1 MTAVFFRYPP
11 NSLLR
16 NAICVGVVVLVGGF
30 SGCGATRE
38 QQATEQLVLSS
49 AVDRSVSTIDFRP
62 LSARK
67 VYLDTSYLRSV
78 KGSGFVNADYVIS
91 SLRQQIVAA
100 GCLLQDSSKE
110 AEIIIEARLGTL
122 GSDDHRVTYGIPE
135 SNMLQSAASLIPSA
149 PVVPSIPEIA
159 FARREAREAAAKIA
173 VFAYDRESRQAV
185 WQSGLSESTATARDT
200 YVLGVGPFQGG
211 SIRERT
217 RLVGSELLD
226 FGTDGE
232 NLPRAPI
239 FERPPV
245 DYTAST
251 TFQSGWPSM
260 DTRGFTGEMMA
271 SSAPD
276 PVAEIAQVSAES
288 AVTDSKDSPAKVVQA
303 DGQQSATENKQ
314 PSPKKPAI
322 KPPASS
328 TTAPKPT
335 AAE

>member
-1 MTAVFFRYPP
+1 MTAVLPCHHPP
-11 NSLLR
+11 ALLR
-16 NAICVGVVVLVGGF
+16 HAFCLVVVCLVCVID
-30 SGCGATRE
+30 GCGATRE
-38 QQATEQLVLSS
+38 HQATEQLVLSS

-62 LSARK
+62 LTARK

-91 SLRQQIVAA
+91 SLRQQVVAA

-149 PVVPSIPEIA
+149 PVVPSIPEFA

-173 VFAYDRESRQAV
+173 VFAYDRETRQAV

-226 FGTDGE
+226 FSRDGQH
-232 NLPRAPI
+232 NHALPAY
-239 FERPPV
+239 ERPPV
-245 DYTAST
+245 DYSAST
-251 TFQSGWPSM
+251 TFQSGWPSLGSGASAGQM
-260 DTRGFTGEMMA
+260 IA
-271 SSAPD
+271 SSEPD
-276 PVAEIAQVSAES
+276 PDPSIAQVSSE
-288 AVTDSKDSPAKVVQA
+288 SPAA
-303 DGQQSATENKQ
+303 DSET
-314 PSPKKPAI
+314 PAVKI
-322 KPPASS
+322 TK
-328 TTAPKPT
+328 AP
-335 AAE
+335 AAEAASVK